1 VRERGEGKGEGAAAT
16 MGIQGLLPQLK
27 SIMAPIS
34 AEELRGQT
42 VAVDTY
48 SWLHKGALSCGDRL
62 CKGIP
67 TTRFPFRCPLCW
79 THFRPIL

>member
-1 VRERGEGKGEGAAAT
+1 

-34 AEELRGQT
+34 AVELRGQT

-67 TTRFPFRCPLCW
+67 TTRSPFRRLLDQFPLRHC
-79 THFRPIL
+79 RVS

>member
-1 VRERGEGKGEGAAAT
+1 
-16 MGIQGLLPQLK
+16 
-27 SIMAPIS
+27 MAPIKV
-34 AEELRGQT
+34 EELRGQT

-67 TTRFPFRCPLCW
+67 TTRSVLPPGRPFLG
-79 THFRPIL
+79 PISSR

>member
-1 VRERGEGKGEGAAAT
+1 

-27 SIMAPIS
+27 SIMAPIRV
-34 AEELRGQT
+34 EELRGQT

-67 TTRFPFRCPLCW
+67 TTRSAHPLRRPFLGPIAFPIGFLEPFCRSW
-79 THFRPIL
+79 

>member
-1 VRERGEGKGEGAAAT
+1 

-27 SIMAPIS
+27 SIMAPIGV
-34 AEELRGQT
+34 ADLRGQT

-67 TTRFPFRCPLCW
+67 TTRFPSRPLSW
-79 THFRPIL
+79 TQEELVLTAIGFLDPFTES

>member
-1 VRERGEGKGEGAAAT
+1 

-27 SIMAPIS
+27 SIMAPIGV
-34 AEELRGQT
+34 AELRGQT

-67 TTRFPFRCPLCW
+67 TTRFPSHTLFLGPRKEQ
-79 THFRPIL
+79 F